1 MKRPRLLIALILPV
15 LGLLYLLTS
24 TLIYASDEGTVIT
37 KPEKEAARRNGVPDL
52 DSGGQRPKTL
62 LPPKESAKDMLEAL
76 HPSDPTLK
84 CIHLPA
90 TSNFTIQLCRST
102 EHCGTGLFAIER
114 KDKAKILE
122 KYYRD
127 SIGPDAFQLLFDGP
141 QRETPAVWT
150 HKGDC
155 LYTLPFR
162 LINPGKYTV
171 NLVHTFDSFEALV
184 EVGDPDLRVV
194 YDKILVD
201 YKMDVCDASCQSFTA
216 KRIESMRP
224 TLPLCSRTEPQQG
237 VYLRMN
243 FETDR
248 ETRKFDFHKYFY
260 IAEPLGCKYDQRF
273 ELEDFATLG
282 KCHNKNNS
290 ILLHGDSHL
299 RVSTQTIDARLAGHA
314 GTKYNPKFEL
324 IHAKYYP
331 PDTTITTA
339 ELTLRHHNNNV
350 LFGDNEKIPPHS
362 QSLPNPPRHATLR
375 PRIPRT
381 QNRLPTPRPIQPLAH
396 QRKRR
401 ILRPRQTPIPNNTE
415 ISFEFKRFLEQLVEG
430 HPHRGWD
437 DNLNVNQIE
446 ATLYPYDAYVFNFA
460 AWALQSER
468 LGGHYTV
475 QRFQNALDFGTDLLT
490 RVNSLRQV
498 HFGKKEVDVVW
509 MGITAFPVQEDRRYR
524 KEGDW
529 RTNYRMRVLSEYAEK
544 VARRRGFKILN
555 TFEGSLP
562 WTEFTKDGSH
572 FDSTPAMDAW
582 VDEVFH
588 KLNLCGYS
596 P

>member
-52 DSGGQRPKTL
+52 DSGGQRPTDPL
-62 LPPKESAKDMLEAL
+62 AAQRVSEGVDAKGCPEWKAYDRSMLEAL

-84 CIHLPA
+84 CTHVPA

-114 KDKAKILE
+114 KDKAYCREAMNRPLSTSKILE

-150 HKGDC
+150 HKGNC

-339 ELTLRHHNNNV
+339 ELTLTHTNKINNV
-350 LFGDNEKIPPHS
+350 LFGDNEKIPS
-362 QSLPNPPRHATLR
+362 TFTVPPRILLDMR
-375 PRIPRT
+375 PYDPESHEPKIDFP
-381 QNRLPTPRPIQPLAH
+381 LPDPSNPWHIKEKDASYDPA
-396 QRKRR
+396 KS
-401 ILRPRQTPIPNNTE
+401 PIPNNTE

-437 DNLNVNQIE
+437 DKLNVNQIE

-460 AWALQSER
+460 AW
-468 LGGHYTV
+468 
-475 QRFQNALDFGTDLLT
+475 
-490 RVNSLRQV
+490 
-498 HFGKKEVDVVW
+498 
-509 MGITAFPVQEDRRYR
+509 
-524 KEGDW
+524 
-529 RTNYRMRVLSEYAEK
+529 
-544 VARRRGFKILN
+544 
-555 TFEGSLP
+555 
-562 WTEFTKDGSH
+562 
-572 FDSTPAMDAW
+572 
-582 VDEVFH
+582 
-588 KLNLCGYS
+588 
-596 P
+596 